1 MTRPHPTLAEP
12 PAVFTDALSGADGT
26 ADPVAAAPMADF
38 FGDATADPATGGAW
52 GSSRARAATPRQAPV
67 GGSSAVGRTPV
78 AVPAA
83 ASQSVPAS
91 QSAVASQSAAAA
103 GPVAPAQPRAVPGI
117 APRRPA
123 GVAPDR
129 LARSTAGQPGR
140 RMPQRYP
147 APQYP
152 PSQYAASQRAATQWP
167 PRHGPQGAL
176 PQGQWPPPAPPSV
189 RGPQPA
195 PMRQAGAVAPRTAS
209 YSPVRT
215 AQPLAR
221 AAHPRPARP
230 TDRSPRKSAG
240 GWAVLLAMILF
251 LVISGTGRELLD
263 ALAELLNR

>member
-1 MTRPHPTLAEP
+1 MTRPHPTPAEP

-26 ADPVAAAPMADF
+26 ADPVAAAPVADF

-52 GSSRARAATPRQAPV
+52 GPSRTRAATPHQAPA
-67 GGSSAVGRTPV
+67 GESSAATRTPV

-83 ASQSVPAS
+83 ASQSVPA
-91 QSAVASQSAAAA
+91 VQSAAAA
-103 GPVAPAQPRAVPGI
+103 GPAAPAQPRPVPGI

-129 LARSTAGQPGR
+129 LARSTAVQPGR

-147 APQYP
+147 AAQYP
-152 PSQYAASQRAATQWP
+152 PSQYAAPQRAATQWSP

-215 AQPLAR
+215 AQPPAR